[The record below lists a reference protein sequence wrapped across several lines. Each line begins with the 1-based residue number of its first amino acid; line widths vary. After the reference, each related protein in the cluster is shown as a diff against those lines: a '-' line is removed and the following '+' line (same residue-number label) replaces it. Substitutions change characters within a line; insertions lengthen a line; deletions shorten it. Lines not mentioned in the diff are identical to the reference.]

1 MTRTTREVACLA
13 WDLVPVVRHEERR
26 GNRLLDHDPSI
37 PLSLALAGASG
48 PLQLAHRL
56 DVESL
61 RAHFLRPA
69 CLSSTESSDGDVLR
83 CEVSGLELRGGTS
96 EAPGPSPLWTG
107 RRLVLSTRVEQLHE
121 SGREVV
127 CTPADFE
134 EIVAS
139 ERERGN
145 AGGLVR
151 RDPHDPESFELDAP
165 PDREAVRA
173 EFALPRCVT
182 AVHPERRR
190 WSLGC
195 SRAHV
200 GVAGTGRAA
209 PGAESWRRE
218 LEQHAP
224 PRRVFAA
231 RHGDFR
237 GDLATTEWEHLSVR
251 AGGTELL
258 VRRASDD
265 PFEVQSLHASGG
277 WVDAAYRLT
286 VDLPR
291 RGPVDGTP
299 LTQQEAR
306 RVAQGWREDG
316 RLSALPDDL

>member
-1 MTRTTREVACLA
+1 M
-13 WDLVPVVRHEERR
+13 
-26 GNRLLDHDPSI
+26 
-37 PLSLALAGASG
+37 
-48 PLQLAHRL
+48 
-56 DVESL
+56 
-61 RAHFLRPA
+61 
-69 CLSSTESSDGDVLR
+69 
-83 CEVSGLELRGGTS
+83 
-96 EAPGPSPLWTG
+96 
-107 RRLVLSTRVEQLHE
+107 EQLGE
-121 SGREVV
+121 SDREVV
-127 CTPADFE
+127 CTPTDFE

-139 ERERGN
+139 ERERQN

-151 RDPHDPESFELDAP
+151 RDPHYPESFELDAP
-165 PDREAVRA
+165 PDVEAVRA
-173 EFALPRCVT
+173 EFDLPHCVT

-200 GVAGTGRAA
+200 GVAGSGRAA
-209 PGAESWRRE
+209 PGATAWRRE
-218 LEQHAP
+218 LQRLAP

-237 GDLATTEWEHLSVR
+237 GDLTTTEWHYLSVR
-251 AGGTELL
+251 AGRTELL

-291 RGPVDGTP
+291 RGPVDETP
-299 LTQQEAR
+299 LTRQEAR
-306 RVAQGWREDG
+306 RVAQEWREGG